1 MRKIVAFVS
10 FVFLSSSLLVG
21 CSSSDTSKSETAQES
36 SLGPNGARLGPNALG
51 VNGLPLL
58 PDEAAQGVCFAAFHF
73 FLDGR
78 DPATYEY
85 SEDPAVNGNIS
96 RALDVQE
103 LWNEI
108 KWMDE
113 KFGTTFAEFALEM
126 GKFAANA
133 NADELQ
139 NFKFFESENW
149 CNGRAMRVNDGS
161 P

>member
-1 MRKIVAFVS
+1 MERLFVT
-10 FVFLSSSLLVG
+10 VLCLILSLSLSG
-21 CSSSDTSKSETAQES
+21 CSSKAEEGAIPDNSQES
-36 SLGPNGARLGPNALG
+36 TLGPNGARLGPNALG

-58 PDEAAQGVCFAAFHF
+58 PDEAAEGVCFTAFHL
-73 FLDGR
+73 FLDFR

-96 RALDVQE
+96 KALEVQE

-113 KFGTTFAEFALEM
+113 KFGTTFAKFALDM
-126 GKFAANA
+126 GKFAAQPKNGF
-133 NADELQ
+133 DSL
-139 NFKFFESENW
+139 ESENW
-149 CNGRAMRVNDGS
+149 CNSRSIRVDNGS

>member
-1 MRKIVAFVS
+1 LRKIISFIAFALLS
-10 FVFLSSSLLVG
+10 FGLLTG
-21 CSSSDTSKSETAQES
+21 CSNSDTSGTSTSETSQES
-36 SLGPNGARLGPNALG
+36 RLGPNALG
-51 VNGLPLL
+51 ANGLPLL
-58 PDEAAQGVCFAAFHF
+58 PDEAAESVCFEAFHF

-96 RALDVQE
+96 KALTVQE

-126 GKFAANA
+126 GKFAANP
-133 NADELQ
+133 NEYELR
-139 NFKFFESENW
+139 NFTFFESENW
-149 CNGRAMRVNDGS
+149 CNARSARVNDGS